1 MVYAILADGFEE
13 IEAICVIDILRR
25 AGVDV
30 KTVSV
35 TDNKLVCGAH
45 NIPVQA
51 DILLKDTDDDYNMIF
66 LPGGYPGYINLKQ
79 NEKVIS
85 LIHSANANGKWIA
98 AICAAPSILG
108 AEGVLKGKKACCF
121 PGFEEELNCDEV
133 VYDEVVCCDNIITS
147 RGAGTAHKLGFKLV
161 EILKTKDEADK
172 LSKTMVYT
180 NE

>member
-25 AGVDV
+25 AGIEI
-30 KTVSV
+30 KTVSI
-35 TDNKLVCGAH
+35 TDNKLVTGAH
-45 NIPVQA
+45 NIPMQA
-51 DILLKDTDDDYNMIF
+51 DMLLKDTDDNYDMIF
-66 LPGGYPGYINLKQ
+66 LPGGYPGYVNLKQ
-79 NEKVIS
+79 NKDVMH
-85 LIHSANANGKWIA
+85 LIHSANSNGKKIA

-108 AEGVLKGKKACCF
+108 TEGILNGKKACCF
-121 PGFEEELNCDEV
+121 PGFEDELNCEEV
-133 VYDEVVCCDNIITS
+133 LYDDVVCCDNIITS

-172 LSKTMVYT
+172 LSKTMVYS